1 MNGIQHIK
9 VSNRAAQYEFDFYR
23 NITVV
28 RGNSGTGKT
37 TLYNMIAEH
46 TRLGTDSGVNLS
58 SAKKCVALVDL
69 DWEN

>member
-9 VSNRAAQYEFDFYR
+9 VSNRAAQYEFDLYR

-46 TRLGTDSGVNLS
+46 TRLGRSRLGK
-58 SAKKCVALVDL
+58 SAKKYI
-69 DWEN
+69 